1 MQLNSAQSTELFV
14 GPPDAPLQ
22 LARVTVSGCAEP
34 TPIRIDGD
42 GLSGGAVARPG
53 SEVVEVPV
61 TVDRP
66 VVGQRRSA
74 RARAGRADA
83 PSEFTFEFTIAEPGW
98 TMFMVSH
105 FHYDPVWWN
114 TQGAYTSEWVEDPPG
129 RARQANGFELVRA
142 HLEMARREP
151 EYKFVLAE
159 VDYLK
164 PYWDTRPE
172 DRADLR
178 RFIAEGRVEVMG
190 GTYNEPNTNLTSPET
205 TIRNLVHG
213 IGFQRHVLGADPA
226 TAWLLDVFGHD
237 PQFPGM
243 AADAGLTSSSWAR
256 GPHHQWGPA
265 QGGDVERMQFSS
277 EFEWIAPSG
286 RGLLTHYMP
295 AHYSAGWW
303 MDSSTTLAEAED
315 ATYASFD
322 QLKRVALTRNVLLP
336 VGTDY
341 TPPNKWVTAIHRD
354 WAARYTWPRF
364 VCALPREFFAAVR
377 AELAQ
382 RGCVPSPQTR
392 DMNPIYTGKDVSYI
406 DTKQA
411 NRAAENAVLEAERF
425 AVFAALMT
433 GAEYPQAA
441 LAKAWVQLA
450 YGAHHDAITG
460 SESDQVYL
468 DLLTG
473 WRDAW
478 ELGRAARDNSLKLL
492 SGAIKGPRDSVVVW
506 NPLAHRRTDVV
517 TARLDPPLGAGV
529 RVLDPDGTEMPALV
543 EHDGRS
549 VTWLA
554 RDVPSLGWRAYRL
567 VPATEGGAAT
577 GWESVP
583 GSGIANEHYR
593 LEVDP
598 ARGGAVVSLT
608 QDGRQLIAAGRL
620 GNELALYEEYP
631 SHPTQGEGPWHLLPK
646 GPVVCS
652 SESPARVRAYRG
664 PLGQRLVVRGRLGGL
679 LRYTQTL
686 TLWNG
691 VARLD
696 CRTAVDEF
704 TGEDRLLRLRWPCPV
719 PGAMPVSEVGDAVVG
734 RGFALLHDG
743 DRSVDTARH
752 PWTLDNPAYG
762 WFGLS
767 SAARV
772 RLGDDVRAVSVA
784 EVVSPAETVSGPL
797 ARELMVALVRAGVT
811 ATCSGADK
819 PRYGCLDVDSN
830 LPDVRIALGG
840 PARNTFTKAVLA
852 QADPEYTAELERQLA
867 ETGQARIWVPAETPL
882 AAAWVPGADLRPP
895 RALPVLVIDGSDEDS
910 LAAAIAS
917 VVDDLT
923 DSEAAEIV
931 VAQDTRQAPSGMERF
946 EARTVALL
954 NRGVPSFAVGTDG
967 TLHTA
972 LMRSCTGWPSG
983 IWIDDPR
990 RTAPD
995 GSNFQLQHWAH
1006 VFDYALA
1013 SGDGDW
1019 RHGEIPTRSAQFAHP
1034 LLAVR
1039 PHQLRG
1045 ELSPVG
1051 SLLHVEPAGAVQL
1064 AALKAAGNPL
1074 AAGSARPVDPG
1085 SVALRLVETT
1095 GTSTR
1100 VALGSELGKV
1110 RGLQLADLLEKP
1122 LGRSGGR
1129 TRSVDLHGYQVAT
1142 VLASIE
1148 MPRARTN
1155 FGELAPHAEAAQP
1168 LYARYW
1174 LHNRGPAPLGGL
1186 PAVAHLHPQRVTAT
1200 PGREVVLRLTAA
1212 SDCTDA
1218 ALDVA
1223 VTVVCP
1229 DGWSATPIEPIALR
1243 GGDHRKADVAVLIPK
1258 RTQPGLYPVRAQLRL
1273 TGDNVPAAWRQV
1285 VEDVCVVEVGACP
1298 TRSQEAELVYLVDGP
1313 ADVELA
1319 AGEAAR
1325 LTVTVGT
1332 HARADLALEAHLIS
1346 PWGTWEWIGPAA
1358 LGAVLPA
1365 HGTVELGFDVTP
1377 PAWVDPGQWWA
1388 LVRVGCAGRLV
1399 YSPAVTVTVT

>member
-1 MQLNSAQSTELFV
+1 MQLVSAHSTELFV

-22 LARVTVSGCAEP
+22 LARVTVSAVAEP
-34 TPIRIDGD
+34 TPVRVEGD
-42 GLSGGAVARPG
+42 GLGGEAVAG
-53 SEVVEVPV
+53 VGDVVVEVAV

-66 VVGQRRSA
+66 VVGQRRAA
-74 RARAGRADA
+74 RVLAAGARE
-83 PSEFTFEFTIAEPGW
+83 PFEFIVAEPGW

-114 TQGAYTSEWVEDPPG
+114 TQGAYTSEWAEDPPG
-129 RARQANGFELVRA
+129 RARQTNGFELVHA

-178 RFIAEGRVEVMG
+178 RFIAQGRVEVMG

-213 IGFQRHVLGADPA
+213 MGFQRHVLGADPA
-226 TAWLLDVFGHD
+226 TAWQLDVFGHD

-265 QGGDVERMQFSS
+265 LGGGDVNRMQFCS
-277 EFEWIAPSG
+277 EFEWISPSG

-303 MDSSTTLAEAED
+303 MDSSTSLAEAED
-315 ATYASFD
+315 ATVALFD
-322 QLKRVALTRNVLLP
+322 QLKGVALTRNVLLP

-377 AELAQ
+377 AELAE
-382 RGCVPSPQTR
+382 RGRVPSPQTR

-411 NRAAENAVLEAERF
+411 NRAAENAVLQAERF
-425 AVFAALMT
+425 AVFAGLVT

-450 YGAHHDAITG
+450 YGAHHDGITG

-478 ELGRAARDNSLKLL
+478 ELGRATRDASLALL
-492 SGAIKGPRDSVVVW
+492 SSAVGGDVIVW
-506 NPLAHRRTDVV
+506 NPLAQGRTDVV

-529 RVLDPDGTEMPALV
+529 RVLDTDGAELPAHV
-543 EHDGRS
+543 EHGGRS

-567 VPATEGGAAT
+567 IPDAAPT
-577 GWESVP
+577 GWEPVP
-583 GSGIANEHYR
+583 GSVIANEHYR
-593 LEVDP
+593 VEVDP
-598 ARGGAVVSLT
+598 ARGGGVVSLVH
-608 QDGRQLIAAGRL
+608 DGREQIADGRV
-620 GNELALYEEYP
+620 GNGLAVYEEYAA
-631 SHPTQGEGPWHLLPK
+631 HPTQAEGPWHLLPK

-652 SESPARVRAYRG
+652 SESPARAQAYRG
-664 PLGQRLVVRGRLGGL
+664 PLGQRVVVTGRIGTVA
-679 LRYTQTL
+679 RYRQTL
-686 TLWNG
+686 TLWRG
-691 VARLD
+691 VPRVD
-696 CRTAVDEF
+696 CRTTIDEF
-704 TGEDRLLRLRWPCPV
+704 TGVDQLVRLRWPCPV

-743 DRSVDTARH
+743 PRSVDTAHH

-772 RLGDDVRAVSVA
+772 RVGDAVRAISVA
-784 EVVSPAETVSGPL
+784 EVVPPDEAVSGPL

-819 PRYGCLDVDSN
+819 PRYGHLDVDSN

-840 PARNTFTKAVLA
+840 PSGNAFTKAVLA
-852 QADPEYTAELERQLA
+852 HADPAYADELDRQLA
-867 ETGQARIWVPAETPL
+867 TTGQARVWVPAATRL
-882 AAAWVPGADLRPP
+882 AAVWVPGADLRPAP
-895 RALPVLVIDGSDEDS
+895 ALPVLVIAGRDDEC
-910 LAAAIAS
+910 LRAEIAS
-917 VVDDLT
+917 VTADLA
-923 DSEAAEIV
+923 DVEIPV
-931 VAQDTRQAPSGMERF
+931 TQDAPSGMDRF
-946 EARTVALL
+946 EDRTVALL
-954 NRGVPSFAVGTDG
+954 NRGVPSFAVDAEG

-983 IWIDDPR
+983 IWIDEPR

-995 GSNFQLQHWAH
+995 GSNFQLQHWTH
-1006 VFDYALA
+1006 VFDYALVC
-1013 SGDGDW
+1013 GDGDW
-1019 RHGEIPTRSAQFAHP
+1019 RRAEIPARSAQFSHP
-1034 LLAVR
+1034 LLAVATGR
-1039 PHQLRG
+1039 APGAL
-1045 ELSPVG
+1045 PAAG
-1051 SLLHVEPAGAVQL
+1051 SLLSVEPAGGVQL
-1064 AALKAAGNPL
+1064 GALKAAGNPL
-1074 AAGSARPVDPG
+1074 TAGSARPVDPG
-1085 SVALRLVETT
+1085 AVALRLVETM
-1095 GTSTR
+1095 GAQAS
-1100 VALGSELGKV
+1100 VVIGSDIGKV
-1110 RGLQLADLLEKP
+1110 SDFRDADLLETPRERRRP
-1122 LGRSGGR
+1122 L
-1129 TRSVDLHGYQVAT
+1129 DLHGYQVAT
-1142 VLASIE
+1142 VLARFEAPGALTEFS
-1148 MPRARTN
+1148 A
-1155 FGELAPHAEAAQP
+1155 LAPQAETAQP

-1186 PAVAHLHPQRVTAT
+1186 PAVAHLHPARVAAE
-1200 PGREVVLRLTAA
+1200 PGGEVALRLTVA
-1212 SDCTDA
+1212 SDCSDA
-1218 ALDVA
+1218 SLTGT
-1223 VTVVCP
+1223 VTLVSP
-1229 DGWSATPIEPIALR
+1229 QGWSAKPAELPLTLR
-1243 GGDHRKADVAVLIPK
+1243 SGDYQEADVAVSVPA
-1258 RTQPGLYPVRAQLRL
+1258 RAEPGLYPVRAQLRI
-1273 TGDNVPAAWRQV
+1273 TGDEVPAAWRQT
-1285 VEDVCVVEVGACP
+1285 VEDVCLVEIGACD
-1298 TRSQEAELVYLVDGP
+1298 EAELIYLAEGP
-1313 ADVELA
+1313 ADVELTAGDA
-1319 AGEAAR
+1319 AA
-1325 LTVTVGT
+1325 LTVRVGS
-1332 HARADLALEAHLIS
+1332 HAGADLALEAHLIS
-1346 PWGTWEWIGPAA
+1346 PWGTWEWLGPAA
-1358 LGAVLPA
+1358 AGAVLPA
-1365 HGTVELGFDVTP
+1365 RGTADLSFAATP
-1377 PAWVDPGQWWA
+1377 PAWLEPGQWWA

-1399 YSPAVTVTVT
+1399 YTPAVQVTVA

>member
-1 MQLNSAQSTELFV
+1 MQVISAGSTELFV

-22 LARVTVSGCAEP
+22 LARIGLAGCAEP

-42 GLSGGAVARPG
+42 GLSGAAVVQPG
-53 SEVVEVPV
+53 SEAVEVPV

-66 VVGQRRSA
+66 VVGERRAA
-74 RARAGRADA
+74 RAHSGRSSK
-83 PSEFTFEFTIAEPGW
+83 PFEFIVAEPGW

-114 TQGAYTSEWVEDPPG
+114 TQGAYTSEWAEDPPG
-129 RARQANGFELVRA
+129 RQANGFELVRA

-178 RFIAEGRVEVMG
+178 RFIAQGRVEVMG

-213 IGFQRHVLGADPA
+213 IGFQRDVLGADPA
-226 TAWLLDVFGHD
+226 TAWQLDVFGHD
-237 PQFPGM
+237 PQFPGL

-256 GPHHQWGPA
+256 GPHHQWGPT
-265 QGGDVERMQFSS
+265 QGGDLDRMQFCS

-295 AHYSAGWW
+295 AHYGAGWG
-303 MDSSTTLAEAED
+303 MDESASLAEAED
-315 ATYASFD
+315 ATRALFD
-322 QLKRVALTRNVLLP
+322 RLKKVALTRNVLLP

-364 VCALPREFFAAVR
+364 VCAIPREFFAAVR
-377 AELAQ
+377 AELEQ
-382 RGCVPSPQTR
+382 RGCEPSPQTR

-425 AVFAALMT
+425 AVFAGLLT

-473 WRDAW
+473 WREAW
-478 ELGRAARDNSLKLL
+478 ELGRAARDNSLALL
-492 SGAIKGPRDSVVVW
+492 SGAIGGDVIVW
-506 NPLAHRRTDVV
+506 NPLAHGRTDIV
-517 TARLDPPLGAGV
+517 TARLDAPLGAGV
-529 RVLDPDGTEMPALV
+529 RVLDPEGTELPAHV

-554 RDVPSLGWRAYRL
+554 RDVLSLGWRAYR
-567 VPATEGGAAT
+567 VAPATEGPAAT
-577 GWESVP
+577 GWEP
-583 GSGIANEHYR
+583 MRGLAIANEHYR
-593 LEVDP
+593 LEADP
-598 ARGGAVVSLT
+598 ARGGGIVSLVR
-608 QDGRQLIAAGRL
+608 DGRQLIAAGRV

-631 SHPTQGEGPWHLLPK
+631 SHPVQGEGPWHLLPK

-664 PLGQRLVVRGRLGGL
+664 PLGQRLVLHGRIGGQ

-686 TLWNG
+686 TLWNA

-696 CRTAVDEF
+696 CRTVIDEF

-743 DRSVDTARH
+743 ARSVDTAQH

-767 SAARV
+767 SAVRV
-772 RLGDDVRAVSVA
+772 RVGADVRAVSVA
-784 EVVSPAETVSGPL
+784 EVVSPAEAVSGPL

-840 PARNTFTKAVLA
+840 PARNDFAKAVLA
-852 QADPEYTAELERQLA
+852 QADPEYSAELARQLA
-867 ETGQARIWVPAETPL
+867 ETGRARVWVPAETPL

-895 RALPVLVIDGSDEDS
+895 RALPVLVLDGSDES
-910 LAAAIAS
+910 GLAAAIAS

-923 DSEAAEIV
+923 DSDGAEILV
-931 VAQDTRQAPSGMERF
+931 NQQAPSGMERF
-946 EARTVALL
+946 ESRTVALL
-954 NRGVPSFAVGTDG
+954 NRGVPSFAVETDG

-995 GSNFQLQHWAH
+995 GSNFQLQHWTH

-1013 SGDGDW
+1013 CGDGDW
-1019 RHGEIPTRSAQFAHP
+1019 RAAEIPTRSAQFAHP
-1034 LLAVR
+1034 LLAVV
-1039 PHQLRG
+1039 PGKGRG
-1045 ELSPVG
+1045 GLPATG
-1051 SLLHVEPAGAVQL
+1051 SLLRVEPAGAVQL

-1074 AAGSARPVDPG
+1074 AAGSARPVDP
-1085 SVALRLVETT
+1085 SAVAMRLVETT
-1095 GTSTR
+1095 GTRTR
-1100 VALGSELGKV
+1100 VALGSELGTV
-1110 RGLQLADLLEKP
+1110 RGLRFADLLEKP
-1122 LGRSGGR
+1122 HRR
-1129 TRSVDLHGYQVAT
+1129 ARSVELHGYQVAT
-1142 VLASIE
+1142 VLARLETQSVSTSF
-1148 MPRARTN
+1148 AR
-1155 FGELAPHAEAAQP
+1155 LAPDAEAAQP

-1186 PAVAHLHPQRVTAT
+1186 PAVAHLHPQRVTAE
-1200 PGREVVLRLTAA
+1200 PGGEVVLRLTAV
-1212 SDCTDA
+1212 SDCSDA
-1218 ALDVA
+1218 ALDGA
-1223 VTVVCP
+1223 VLLLCP
-1229 DGWSATPIEPIALR
+1229 DGWSATPAELPFTLC
-1243 GGDHRKADVAVLIPK
+1243 GGDHREADVVVTIPA
-1258 RTQPGLYPVRAQLRL
+1258 RAQPGLYPVRAQLCL
-1273 TGDNVPAAWRQV
+1273 TGDDVPAPWRQA
-1285 VEDVCVVEVGACP
+1285 VEDVCVIEVGA
-1298 TRSQEAELVYLVDGP
+1298 QHEVHEAELVYLVDGP
-1313 ADVELA
+1313 GDVELA
-1319 AGEAAR
+1319 PGATAR

-1332 HARADLALEAHLIS
+1332 HARAALALEAHLIS

-1365 HGTVELGFDVTP
+1365 CGTVELGFDLSP
-1377 PAWVDPGQWWA
+1377 PAWLDPGQWWA

-1399 YSPAVTVTVT
+1399 YSPAVKVTVT